1 MSDIEANPDM
11 QPLRNSH
18 QRRALRVVA
27 WLLAG
32 IAMLAMV
39 IAISVA
45 ILLHSER
52 FHNYVLRTVQ
62 ERASESLGVRV
73 QLQNFALNLSHL
85 GVDLYGITVD
95 GAAPYANPP
104 LLQVDHVEVGVRVVS
119 MLHRKWYLDSVQVDR
134 PIVRV
139 FVDARGVSNIPV
151 FKSSGK
157 SSSNTSLFDLAIRRA
172 VLDRGE
178 LYYND
183 QASALAAD
191 LHDVEFRASFNAL
204 LQKYSGHLAY
214 SDGHLISGSFR
225 PIPHN
230 LDAEFDAT
238 PTTFHLT
245 RAKLSLG
252 PSQVLLTATVQNYSS
267 PNVDAQYDLTVDGE
281 QAGQIL
287 KNASVPTGQIH
298 AAGSLH
304 YQQIAK
310 RTFLDSLV
318 VTGDLDSRR
327 LNVKTTSLRTQITNL
342 AAHYSLNNGN
352 ATVERLSLHL
362 LGGELTANG
371 QMDNIAGDS
380 YAKANGNLR
389 GVSLAE
395 LKNLAQAGKP
405 AGNVALQG
413 ALSAQIDASWGKN
426 LDSLVAHTD
435 ATIHGNVGSG
445 GQAQHSDA
453 SKPGSGSGG
462 SVLKPALPID
472 SAIHAT
478 YTASN
483 QQIALLKSYL
493 RTPQTDLTLNG
504 TIGNQSS
511 HRSSLGVR
519 LQADD
524 LKEVETIADLFI
536 PNSPGHPMQP
546 LGLAGTASFEG
557 TVQGSTASPQ
567 IQGEFLASS
576 LHVYGSEWK
585 TLRAHVDASPSSV
598 SLQRGY
604 FEPVSGGHIS
614 LDVSTGLAK
623 WSFTQMSPVQVSLDA
638 SQLNIEEFTKLAG
651 QQVPVSG
658 KLSAS
663 VKVHGTELSPV
674 GTGKISIAGLMAYG
688 QPISS
693 ATVNF
698 AGTGDEAHAD
708 LALQSPAGGIQGKL
722 SVRPK
727 DKTYSANLVAAAIK
741 LDKLQAL
748 KVQKIDANGELSLN
762 ASSEGSFDNPKLDA
776 TLQIPKLVIQNQ
788 TISGINLRANIAD
801 HIANATLSS
810 SAINTNIQAKA
821 KVQLTGDYLAD
832 VSLDTQPILLQPIL
846 AIYAPEQAANVTG
859 QTEVHATLHGPLKNK
874 NLVEAHVSI
883 PTLKMAYGSNIQL
896 AATAPIRAD
905 YKNGVVVLQHSA
917 IQGTDTNLQF
927 QGSIPIA
934 GVAASNVP
942 MSMTLLG
949 TLNLQL
955 AQLFDPD
962 VKTSGELKFNINSSG
977 ATNDPNVGGEI
988 EVVEAAFA
996 SGDLPVGLQHGNG
1009 VLTLT
1014 RNRLNITKFQ
1024 GNMGGGTVTARGG
1037 VALQP
1042 SVRFDVGLS
1051 AKGIRM
1057 LYPQGV
1063 RESVNANLRFSGTP
1077 DASLLGGSVNLSD
1090 VSFTSAFDL
1099 TDFINQ
1105 FSSGVASP
1113 PTPGFSQNLQL
1124 NLAVRSSNDVN
1135 LVSRTLSV
1143 DGSANLQVRGTA
1155 ATPVILGRV
1164 NLDSGDIILNGDR
1177 FLLEGGTIEFVNP
1190 SETQPVVN
1198 VSLKTTIQQY
1208 DVYLRFN
1215 GPVDQLHTNYS
1226 SDPALPSADIINLLA
1241 FGETTEAQATN
1252 SANTT
1257 TNQGAESLVASQ
1269 VSSQVTSRIAKI
1281 AGISQLSI
1289 NPLLTSGTSQG
1300 TGANIT
1306 IQQRVTGNLFVT
1318 FSSTVAATQSQT
1330 IQGQYQL
1337 SPRVAVSATRDQN
1350 GGVAFDVV
1358 MKKSW

>member
-1 MSDIEANPDM
+1 LSDIEANPDM
-11 QPLRNSH
+11 QLAGNSRRRRVLR
-18 QRRALRVVA
+18 AVA

-32 IAMLAMV
+32 AAMLAV
-39 IAISVA
+39 LIAISIA

-62 ERASESLGVRV
+62 QKASESLGVRV
-73 QLQNFALNLSHL
+73 ELQNFALNLSHL
-85 GVDLYGITVD
+85 GLDLYGITVD

-119 MLHRKWYLDSVQVDR
+119 VLHGKWYLDSFQVDR
-134 PIVRV
+134 PIVRI
-139 FVDARGVSNIPV
+139 FVDAHGKSNIPV
-151 FKSSGK
+151 FKRSSN

-172 VLDRGE
+172 ILDRGE
-178 LYYND
+178 VYYND
-183 QASALAAD
+183 QASALTAD

-214 SDGHLISGSFR
+214 SDGHLISGLFR

-238 PTTFHLT
+238 PTTFHLS

-252 PSQVLLTATVQNYSS
+252 PSQVLLTATVQNYSN
-267 PNVDAQYDLTVDGE
+267 PNVDGQYDVIVDGE

-287 KNASVPTGQIH
+287 KNASVPMGQIH

-310 RTFLDSLV
+310 RSLLDSLM
-318 VTGDLDSRR
+318 VTGDLESRQ
-327 LNVKTTSLRTQITNL
+327 LNVKTTYLRTQITNL

-371 QMDNIAGDS
+371 QVNNVGGDS
-380 YAKANGNLR
+380 HAKVNGNLR
-389 GVSLAE
+389 GVSLAA
-395 LKNLAQAGKP
+395 LRSMAQAASP
-405 AGNVALQG
+405 VGNIALQG
-413 ALSAQIDASWGKN
+413 ALNAQIDASWGKN

-435 ATIHGNVGSG
+435 ATIHGNVESG
-445 GQAQHSDA
+445 GQAQHPDA
-453 SKPGSGSGG
+453 RKPGSGSV
-462 SVLKPALPID
+462 SEPALSID

-483 QQIALLKSYL
+483 QQIEVLKSYL
-493 RTPQTDLTLNG
+493 RTPQTNLTLNG
-504 TIGNQSS
+504 TVGN
-511 HRSSLGVR
+511 HSSLGVR

-524 LKEVETIADLFI
+524 LREVETIADIFI
-536 PNSPGHPMQP
+536 PSSPGHPMQP
-546 LGLAGTASFEG
+546 LGLAGTASFDG

-567 IQGEFLASS
+567 IEGEFLASS
-576 LHVYGSEWK
+576 LHVHGSEWK
-585 TLRAHVDASPSSV
+585 VLRAHVEASPSAV
-598 SLQRGY
+598 NLQHGY
-604 FEPVSGGHIS
+604 FEPASGGHIS
-614 LDVSTGLAK
+614 LDASTGLAK
-623 WSFTQMSPVQVSLDA
+623 WSFTQMSPVQVTLDA
-638 SQLNIEEFTKLAG
+638 SQLNIGDFAKLIG

-658 KLSAS
+658 KLSAA
-663 VKVHGTELSPV
+663 VKVHGTELSPI
-674 GTGKISIAGLMAYG
+674 GTGKISIASLTAYG

-698 AGTGDEAHAD
+698 AGTGDEAHAE
-708 LALQSPAGGIQGKL
+708 LALQSLAGSIQGKL
-722 SVRPK
+722 SVRLK
-727 DKTYSANLVAAAIK
+727 DKTYSANLVAASIK
-741 LDKLQAL
+741 LEKLQAL
-748 KVQKIDANGELSLN
+748 KAQKIDANGELSLH

-776 TLQIPKLVIQNQ
+776 TLQIPKLAIQNQ
-788 TISGINLRANIAD
+788 TLSGINLQANIAD

-810 SAINTNIQAKA
+810 SAMNTNVQAKA

-874 NLVEAHVSI
+874 NLLEAHLSI
-883 PTLKMAYGSNIQL
+883 PTLKMAYGSSIQL

-905 YKNGVVVLQHSA
+905 YKNGVVVLQRSA

-934 GVAASNVP
+934 GIAASDVP

-962 VKTSGELKFNINSSG
+962 VRTSGELKFNINSSG
-977 ATNDPNVGGEI
+977 AANDPNVGGQI

-1024 GNMGGGTVTARGG
+1024 GAVGGGTVTAQGG

-1042 SVRFDVGLS
+1042 SIRFDVGLS
-1051 AKGIRM
+1051 ARGIRM

-1063 RESVNANLRFSGTP
+1063 RESVNADLRFSGSP

-1099 TDFINQ
+1099 NGFINQ

-1155 ATPVILGRV
+1155 STPVILGRV
-1164 NLDSGDIILNGDR
+1164 NLNSGDIILNGDR

-1269 VSSQVTSRIAKI
+1269 VSSQVTSRISKI

-1289 NPLLTSGTSQG
+1289 NPLLNSGTSQG

-1350 GGVAFDVV
+1350 GGVAFDVI
-1358 MKKSW
+1358 MKKAW